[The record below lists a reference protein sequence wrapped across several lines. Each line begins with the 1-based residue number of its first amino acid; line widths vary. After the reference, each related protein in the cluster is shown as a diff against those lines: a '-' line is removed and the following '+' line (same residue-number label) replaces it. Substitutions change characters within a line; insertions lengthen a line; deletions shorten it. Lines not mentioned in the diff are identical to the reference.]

1 MVHSNTSADIAV
13 LPKLEQVCA
22 KRRECYTPRP
32 FGVLC
37 TNWCLIIVRV
47 QMQSYLAP
55 SRIIGIF
62 VIAFIIL
69 ATTTSYVG
77 ANNPVLILNENQILY
92 LFSTSAQVLAGV
104 YGLTLTGFI
113 FFRNE
118 LSREELEDE
127 TLVEAVESLKK
138 RYFTLLVFVTLS
150 SVCTLLLSNLAISHE
165 STGTSLSTI
174 IINSAQSAF
183 VTTLL
188 AVTYFIFEVISPKRI
203 EKESRKL
210 QSQVDPERE
219 ETNKGSL
226 EEFLKNYNQIE
237 EIIAKYGSIYQTAS
251 STEFVSRPRRHISN
265 AKLSEMLF
273 RNEKISESLYGEIRA
288 LITLRNS
295 IIHGAEPVVSEHIVT
310 NSSII
315 LNELR
320 KELDLDN

>member
-1 MVHSNTSADIAV
+1 
-13 LPKLEQVCA
+13 
-22 KRRECYTPRP
+22 
-32 FGVLC
+32 
-37 TNWCLIIVRV
+37 
-47 QMQSYLAP
+47 MQNYWAP
-55 SRIIGIF
+55 SRIIGLF
-62 VIAFIIL
+62 GIAFIIL
-69 ATTTSYVG
+69 AATTSYVG
-77 ANNPVLILNENQILY
+77 ANSPILMLNENQVLY

-127 TLVEAVESLKK
+127 TLVEAVESLKN
-138 RYFTLLVFVTLS
+138 RYFTLLIFVTLS
-150 SVCTLLLSNLAISHE
+150 SVVTLLLSNLAISYE

-203 EKESRKL
+203 ERESRKL

-237 EIIAKYGSIYQTAS
+237 EIIAKYGSIYQTTS
-251 STEFVSRPRRHISN
+251 SMEYASRPRRHISN
-265 AKLSEMLF
+265 AKLSEMLY
-273 RNEKISESLYGEIRA
+273 RNEKISKSLYGEIRA

-295 IIHGAEPVVSEHIVT
+295 IIHGAEPVVSEQIVI
-310 NSSII
+310 NSSTI
-315 LNELR
+315 LSELR
-320 KELDLDN
+320 KALDLGD

>member
-1 MVHSNTSADIAV
+1 MTQKFTQPISPILAV
-13 LPKLEQVCA
+13 S
-22 KRRECYTPRP
+22 
-32 FGVLC
+32 
-37 TNWCLIIVRV
+37 
-47 QMQSYLAP
+47 QMQSYWTP
-55 SRIIGIF
+55 IKIIGF
-62 VIAFIIL
+62 FGIAF
-69 ATTTSYVG
+69 AVMAATTSYVG
-77 ANNPVLILNENQILY
+77 ANNPILILNENQILY

-118 LSREELEDE
+118 LSREEIEDE
-127 TLVEAVESLKK
+127 TLVEAVESLKS
-138 RYFTLLVFVTLS
+138 RYFTLLLFVTLS
-150 SVCTLLLSNLAISHE
+150 SVATLLLSNLAISYE
-165 STGTSLSTI
+165 GAGTSLSTI

-183 VTTLL
+183 IITLL

-203 EKESRKL
+203 ERESRKL
-210 QSQVDPERE
+210 QSQVDPARE

-237 EIIAKYGSIYQTAS
+237 EIIAKYGSIYQTTS
-251 STEFVSRPRRHISN
+251 SIGYASRPRRHISN
-265 AKLSEMLF
+265 AKLTEMLF

-295 IIHGAEPVVSEHIVT
+295 IIHGAEPVVSDNVVS

-320 KELDLDN
+320 KELALSI

>member
-1 MVHSNTSADIAV
+1 
-13 LPKLEQVCA
+13 
-22 KRRECYTPRP
+22 
-32 FGVLC
+32 
-37 TNWCLIIVRV
+37 
-47 QMQSYLAP
+47 MQNHWAP
-55 SRIIGIF
+55 SRVIGLF
-62 VIAFIIL
+62 GIAFSVL
-69 ATTTSYVG
+69 AVITSYVG
-77 ANNPVLILNENQILY
+77 TSNPILILNENQILY

-127 TLVEAVESLKK
+127 TLVEAVDSLKK
-138 RYFTLLVFVTLS
+138 RYFTLLIFVTLS
-150 SVCTLLLSNLAISHE
+150 SVVTLLLSNLAISYE
-165 STGTSLSTI
+165 STGTLFSTI

-203 EKESRKL
+203 ERESRKL
-210 QSQVDPERE
+210 QSQVDPTRE

-237 EIIAKYGSIYQTAS
+237 EIIAKYGSIYQTTS
-251 STEFVSRPRRHISN
+251 SMEHSSRPRRHISN
-265 AKLSEMLF
+265 AKLSETLF
-273 RNEKISESLYGEIRA
+273 RNEKISESLYDEIRA

-295 IIHGAEPVVSEHIVT
+295 IIHGAEPVVSDNVVS

-320 KELDLDN
+320 KELALSI

>member
-1 MVHSNTSADIAV
+1 MKNYW
-13 LPKLEQVCA
+13 K
-22 KRRECYTPRP
+22 
-32 FGVLC
+32 
-37 TNWCLIIVRV
+37 
-47 QMQSYLAP
+47 P
-55 SRIIGIF
+55 SRIIIFF

-69 ATTTSYVG
+69 AAITSYVG
-77 ANNPVLILNENQILY
+77 EKNPILMLNENQVLY

-118 LSREELEDE
+118 LSREELEDD

-150 SVCTLLLSNLAISHE
+150 SIFTLLLSNLAISHE

-174 IINSAQSAF
+174 IINAAQSAF
-183 VTTLL
+183 VITLI

-203 EKESRKL
+203 EKESRNL
-210 QSQVDPERE
+210 QSQVDPEIDERK
-219 ETNKGSL
+219 KGSL

-237 EIIAKYGSIYQTAS
+237 EIIAKYGSIYQTTS
-251 STEFVSRPRRHISN
+251 SMGYASRPRRHISN

-295 IIHGAEPVVSEHIVT
+295 IIHGAEPVVSEHLVI
-310 NSSII
+310 NSSSI

-320 KELDLDN
+320 KELDLNN

>member
-1 MVHSNTSADIAV
+1 M
-13 LPKLEQVCA
+13 
-22 KRRECYTPRP
+22 
-32 FGVLC
+32 
-37 TNWCLIIVRV
+37 
-47 QMQSYLAP
+47 
-55 SRIIGIF
+55 
-62 VIAFIIL
+62 
-69 ATTTSYVG
+69 
-77 ANNPVLILNENQILY
+77 
-92 LFSTSAQVLAGV
+92 
-104 YGLTLTGFI
+104 
-113 FFRNE
+113 
-118 LSREELEDE
+118 
-127 TLVEAVESLKK
+127 
-138 RYFTLLVFVTLS
+138 
-150 SVCTLLLSNLAISHE
+150 AISHE

-237 EIIAKYGSIYQTAS
+237 EIIAKYGSIYQTTS